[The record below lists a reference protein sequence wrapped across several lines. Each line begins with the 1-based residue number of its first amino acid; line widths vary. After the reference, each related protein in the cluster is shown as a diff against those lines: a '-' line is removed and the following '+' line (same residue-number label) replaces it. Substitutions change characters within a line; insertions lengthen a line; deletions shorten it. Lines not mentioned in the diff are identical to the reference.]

1 LLKKVAA
8 RDLFGGRLAEFG
20 VHEAVNKDTTETSRC
35 LTDGR
40 NYLPVRIDEDGFVTT
55 VTRHWGNAPGKILNA
70 LAEAFETD
78 IVSEYEP
85 QYWGFK
91 TEEEWDAWQRK
102 LGKEDEDAFYA
113 DFLKYLRGEPHPR
126 IIPGRI
132 GMYWAEIG
140 KTLVEKD
147 PSLLLPEN
155 KDKLLADME
164 SVYRRGDYTV
174 KVTLTPQEIASAEM
188 IATHQDDL
196 PKA

>member
-1 LLKKVAA
+1 LLKKVTA
-8 RDLFGGRLAEFG
+8 RDLFDGRLAEFG
-20 VHEAVNKDTTETSRC
+20 VKEAVSKDTTETSRC

-40 NYLPVRIDEDGFVTT
+40 NYLWVRINEDGFVTT
-55 VTRHWGNAPGKILNA
+55 VTRYAGNAPGKILNA

-91 TEEEWDAWQRK
+91 TEEEWDAWQDK
-102 LGKEDEDAFYA
+102 LDKEYEDAFYA
-113 DFLKYLRGEPHPR
+113 DFLKYLRGEPHPW

-132 GMYWAEIG
+132 GMIQAEIG

-155 KDKLLADME
+155 RDKLLAEMRLIYD
-164 SVYRRGDYTV
+164 RGGHTV
-174 KVTLTPQEIASAEM
+174 KVTLTQEEISLAEM
-188 IATHQDDL
+188 IATHEDDL

>member
-1 LLKKVAA
+1 LIKKVAA
-8 RDLFGGRLAEFG
+8 GDLFGGRLAEFG
-20 VHEAVNKDTTETSRC
+20 VHEAVSKDSTETSRC

-85 QYWGFK
+85 QYWGFE

-113 DFLKYLRGEPHPR
+113 DFLKYLRGEPNQ
-126 IIPGRI
+126 IS
-132 GMYWAEIG
+132 WN
-140 KTLVEKD
+140 D
-147 PSLLLPEN
+147 WN
-155 KDKLLADME
+155 D
-164 SVYRRGDYTV
+164 RGGDWKNV
-174 KVTLTPQEIASAEM
+174 G
-188 IATHQDDL
+188 
-196 PKA
+196 